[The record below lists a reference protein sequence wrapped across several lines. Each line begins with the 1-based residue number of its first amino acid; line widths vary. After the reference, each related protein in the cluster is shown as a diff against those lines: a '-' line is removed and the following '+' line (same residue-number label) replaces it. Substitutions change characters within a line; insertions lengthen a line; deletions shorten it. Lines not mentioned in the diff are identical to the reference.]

1 MSKQSI
7 EDILADY
14 QRNKNKESNL
24 AKLIISLFAVLL
36 TIPSSLLRG
45 WVINLY
51 WGWFITLI
59 FNVPAPGTLLCTA
72 LYFMWNLPK
81 GVYYKNVEE
90 LEEASNADAGD
101 TFKVSVSNVV
111 LSVLYSLS
119 AGFFGWI
126 LHLLTS

>member
-1 MSKQSI
+1 MKTV
-7 EDILADY
+7 ADTIAEY
-14 QRNKNKESNL
+14 ERSKNKQNNL
-24 AKLIISLFAVLL
+24 VNLFLAILGVIITLPA
-36 TIPSSLLRG
+36 SLLRG
-45 WVINLY
+45 WVIHLY
-51 WGWFITLI
+51 WGWFITLV
-59 FNVPAPGTLLCTA
+59 FGVASPGTLVCTA

-101 TFKVSVSNVV
+101 TFKLSLSNVF